1 MKHEHRHKIF
11 KPVYAND
18 NEEETKPSLE
28 KKKKGH
34 TECLSIVD
42 INDSTKVT

>member
-28 KKKKGH
+28 KKKKKRTYRMFKH
-34 TECLSIVD
+34 SRYQ
-42 INDSTKVT
+42 

>member
-1 MKHEHRHKIF
+1 MIMKKRQNLH
-11 KPVYAND
+11 
-18 NEEETKPSLE
+18 L